1 MPRNKHSGKAAI
13 GMESALQWVTNNSVV
28 REAILKQNLR
38 KKTWISL
45 GDKEIELEWEWKAF

>member
-1 MPRNKHSGKAAI
+1 
-13 GMESALQWVTNNSVV
+13 MESALQWVTNNSVV
-28 REAILKQNLR
+28 RETILKQNLR